1 MSFAK
6 NLLKT
11 SVPVALSAAVGT
23 AVTDP
28 DTRWYKKLEKPE
40 IQPPTAVFPIA
51 WTALYGSIAAAS
63 AKALTAAERITEP
76 RPQDPMPTPSE
87 REKTVKRVR
96 GFKRALGLNL
106 VLNTGWSALFW
117 QGRKLPVA
125 AVEAGLLA
133 LSSAD
138 LARRAGQLDRA
149 SGAMLLPY
157 AGWTGFATL
166 LTTRIEQV
174 N

>member
-1 MSFAK
+1 MTFAK

-11 SVPVALSAAVGT
+11 SIPVTLSAAVGT

-28 DTRWYKKLEKPE
+28 DTRWYKRLDKPE

-51 WTALYGSIAAAS
+51 WTALYGTIAVAS
-63 AKALTAAERITEP
+63 AKALTAAERIT
-76 RPQDPMPTPSE
+76 RPGPEDPMPTPSE
-87 REKTVKRVR
+87 REETVKQVR
-96 GFKRALGLNL
+96 GFKRALGLKL

-117 QGRKLPVA
+117 QGRNLPVA

-133 LSSAD
+133 LSPAD
-138 LARRAGQLDRA
+138 LARRAGRLDRA
-149 SGAMLLPY
+149 SGALLLPY
-157 AGWTGFATL
+157 AGWTAFATV
-166 LTTRIEQV
+166 LTTRIEQE

>member
-1 MSFAK
+1 MTFAK

-11 SVPVALSAAVGT
+11 SIPVTLSAAVGT

-28 DTRWYKKLEKPE
+28 DTRWYKRLDKPE

-51 WTALYGSIAAAS
+51 WTALYGTIAVAS
-63 AKALTAAERITEP
+63 AKALTAAERIT
-76 RPQDPMPTPSE
+76 RPGPEDPMPTPSE
-87 REKTVKRVR
+87 REEAVKQVR

-117 QGRKLPVA
+117 QGRNLPVA

-138 LARRAGQLDRA
+138 LARRAGRLDRA
-149 SGAMLLPY
+149 SGALLLPY
-157 AGWTGFATL
+157 AGWTAFATV
-166 LTTRIEQV
+166 LTTRIEQE